1 MMTLTHKFVEN
12 IPKELEDGVVYVS
25 ISFETVIHR
34 CCCGCGNEVVTP
46 LSPTDWSI
54 TFDGETIT
62 LDPSIGNWS
71 FECKSHYF
79 IRKNKVV
86 WARRFSEKEIAEVKY
101 VDNKD
106 KKDYYNRPS
115 IEQSV
120 KVSESKEE
128 FEKSAFL
135 RVRLINWWNNLFK
148 QSE

>member
-1 MMTLTHKFVEN
+1 MTLTHKFVEN